1 MYVRRMALPDRILP
15 LCDLLLGAAHADRQF
30 KDRERD
36 EVREMLADLV
46 GGTLTPEL
54 EDRLAKFDPARFE
67 LVTTAA
73 EFRRDPIDDRRRL
86 LFLVAAVHDADDELD
101 FAEDA
106 YLRSLADAL
115 DLPASALAGLTIDV
129 EVEVLRDSL
138 SKIRRGPPPP
148 PGKKAGKSVDVDLD

>member
-1 MYVRRMALPDRILP
+1 MGLPDRILP

-36 EVREMLADLV
+36 EIREMLADLT
-46 GGTLTPEL
+46 GEPLTAEL
-54 EDRLAKFDPARFE
+54 EDRLAKFDPARFD
-67 LVTTAA
+67 LTATAA
-73 EFRRDPIDDRRRL
+73 EFRRDPTDDRRRL

-106 YLRSLADAL
+106 YLRALAEAL
-115 DLPASALAGLTIDV
+115 DLPASALEGLTIDV

-138 SKIRRGPPPP
+138 TKIRRGPPPP
-148 PGKKAGKSVDVDLD
+148 PPRKAG